1 MKKLGSI
8 IAKVLEIDEKSITDN
23 TEIANVEAWDSFN
36 GLMLFSEVEDEFG
49 IKFTIDEIGSVKRVR
64 DIKNMLKKKGV
75 LDESR

>member
-49 IKFTIDEIGSVKRVR
+49 IKFTIDEIGTVKLVR
-64 DIKNMLKKKGV
+64 DIKDMLKKKGV